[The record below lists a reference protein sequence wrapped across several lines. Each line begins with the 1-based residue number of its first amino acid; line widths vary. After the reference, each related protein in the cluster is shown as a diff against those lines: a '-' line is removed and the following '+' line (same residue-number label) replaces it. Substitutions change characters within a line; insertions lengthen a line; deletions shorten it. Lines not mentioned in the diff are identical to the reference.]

1 MTTLPKVPPQALLL
15 LTRAGFE
22 PDLCLELSAWVEA
35 NITTSITPSAPPKL
49 RLEQAPGVV
58 LAFAAAADLRLIWQR
73 LRDWRVDLVFAREL
87 LLVFADLPALPAGS
101 RTQPILQAI
110 EPLLAVEQIAIN
122 DCHCYAPDADA
133 TRTLLPMTSA
143 LDKALRTSLQS
154 HCSERAKVALQV
166 VFLSSERALI
176 CLSDARKSAPVPG
189 GIPRLKFPPA
199 APSRS
204 TLKLDEAILLLLSE
218 HERAQYLQ
226 RGMHAVDLGACPGGW
241 TYQLVRRGLRVIA
254 IDNGAISETL
264 MRTGLVEHVR
274 ADGFRWLP
282 KKPVDWMVCDMVEAP
297 LKVAQLAVT
306 WISRKH
312 CRYAIVNFKM
322 PMKKRLAELDKCRAA
337 ILAVGA
343 IFRCKQ
349 LYHDREEVT
358 AFITLA
364 KDQPK

>member
-1 MTTLPKVPPQALLL
+1 MTTLPKVLPQALLL
-15 LTRAGFE
+15 LTRSGFE

-35 NITTSITPSAPPKL
+35 NITAAAPLPL

-58 LAFAAAADLRLIWQR
+58 IAFATAADLRLIWQG

-87 LLVFADLPALPAGS
+87 LLVFADLSALPAGS

-110 EPLLAVEQIAIN
+110 EPLLAAEQIAIN

-143 LDKALRTSLQS
+143 LDKSLRASLQS
-154 HCSERAKVALQV
+154 RYAERAKAALHV
-166 VFLSSERALI
+166 IFLSSERALI

-218 HERAQYLQ
+218 QERVQYLK

-282 KKPVDWMVCDMVEAP
+282 KKSVDWMVCDMVEAP
-297 LKVAQLAVT
+297 LKVAQLAAT

-322 PMKKRLAELDKCRAA
+322 PMKKRLAELEKCRAL
-337 ILAVGA
+337 ILAAGA

-364 KDQPK
+364 KDHPK